1 MAKKQ
6 VQVAQPERQSG
17 TLSLAAVTRLAAL
30 SKSIEKELNESLSG
44 IIINASACLRM
55 LAADPPKVEAAR
67 ETARR
72 TIRDSMRAS
81 DAVAKLRTSFGET
94 ISVENCSFSVAQGNQ
109 LRPERETSRMR
120 QLGTRARGPRKKF
133 LN

>member
-6 VQVAQPERQSG
+6 VQVAQPKGQSEM
-17 TLSLAAVTRLAAL
+17 LSLAAATRLAAL
-30 SKSIEKELNESLSG
+30 SKSTIEKELAESLSG

-55 LAADPPKVEAAR
+55 LAADPPKVESAR

-81 DAVAKLRTSFGET
+81 DAVAKLGNLFGET
-94 ISVENCSFSVAQGNQ
+94 TSAENGSFSLARADNSG
-109 LRPERETSRMR
+109 LEEKRRE
-120 QLGTRARGPRKKF
+120 
-133 LN
+133 